1 MAHDHDSPSKLEIAT
16 HAALP
21 MVLMLFIEMA
31 LNFYAAP
38 DNTIFIS
45 PYLLAFFV
53 TSFIAILVLWKG
65 EICRGQTSRL
75 TFILP
80 FLLIFAVGNFI
91 YSIGFTPKYNPMA
104 IASFAAILSCLI
116 YFRLPED
123 ETLYNTLIYC
133 GFGIVAIGTIQ
144 YLAIYWIEL
153 PSLFNGIRANNFAQ
167 VLFGILLAGWY
178 LMLAK
183 SRLEVFLKLLVK
195 SALIALILNYCWSAF
210 VLYQHLQIM
219 PEMPLLSFML
229 YFATQFVILL
239 MLAWLLLGKN
249 IKNPT
254 AWSVATLLAML
265 YPFANV
271 VV

>member
-1 MAHDHDSPSKLEIAT
+1 MAQDNTTPSKLEIAT

-21 MVLMLFIEMA
+21 MVLMLFIQMA

-38 DNTIFIS
+38 SNTIFIS

-53 TSFIAILVLWKG
+53 TSLIALLVLWKG
-65 EICRGQTSRL
+65 EICRGQASRL

-80 FLLIFAVGNFI
+80 FLLIFAVGNFV
-91 YSIGFTPKYNPMA
+91 YSISFTPKYNPMA
-104 IASFAAILSCLI
+104 IAGFAAILSGLI

-123 ETLYNTLIYC
+123 ENLYNTLIYC
-133 GFGIVAIGTIQ
+133 GFGIVAIGMIQ
-144 YLAIYWIEL
+144 YLLIYWVEL

-167 VLFGILLAGWY
+167 LLLGILLAGWY

-195 SALIALILNYCWSAF
+195 AALIALVLNYCWAAF

-219 PEMPLLSFML
+219 PQMSLLPFAG
-229 YFATQFVILL
+229 YFAVQFVIFL
-239 MLAWLLLGKN
+239 MLGWLLLGKN

-254 AWSVATLLAML
+254 AWTTATFLAML
-265 YPFANV
+265 YPFTNLLA
-271 VV
+271 

>member
-1 MAHDHDSPSKLEIAT
+1 MAHDHDTPSKLEIAT

-21 MVLMLFIEMA
+21 MVMMLFIQMA

-38 DNTIFIS
+38 QNTIFIS
-45 PYLLAFFV
+45 PYLLSFFI
-53 TSFIAILVLWKG
+53 TSLIMLLVLWKG
-65 EICRGQTSRL
+65 EICRGQASRL

-80 FLLIFAVGNFI
+80 FLLIFALGNFI
-91 YSIGFTPKYNPMA
+91 YSIGFTPKYNPLA
-104 IASFAAILSCLI
+104 VAAFAAVLSCLI

-123 ETLYNTLIYC
+123 QTLYNTLIYC
-133 GFGIVAIGTIQ
+133 GFGIVTIGIIQ
-144 YLAIYWIEL
+144 YLAVYWFEL
-153 PSLFNGIRANNFAQ
+153 ASLFNGIRANNFAQ
-167 VLFGILLAGWY
+167 VLLGILLAGWY

-183 SRLEVFLKLLVK
+183 SRLDIFLKLLVK
-195 SALIALILNYCWSAF
+195 AALVVLILNYCWTAF

-219 PEMPLLSFML
+219 PDMPLLSFCL
-229 YFATQFVILL
+229 YFAAQFVILL

-254 AWSVATLLAML
+254 AWTVATLLAVL

-271 VV
+271 V

>member
-38 DNTIFIS
+38 ANSIFLS

-53 TSFIAILVLWKG
+53 TTFISFIVLWKG

-75 TFILP
+75 TAILP
-80 FLLIFAVGNFI
+80 FLLVFAVGNFL
-91 YSIGFTPKYNPMA
+91 YSVAFTPKHNPMA
-104 IASFAAILSCLI
+104 IANLAAIFCCLV
-116 YFRLPED
+116 YFRLPDD
-123 ETLYNTLIYC
+123 EKLYNTLMYC
-133 GFGIVAIGTIQ
+133 GMAIVAIGTIQ

-195 SALIALILNYCWSAF
+195 IALIVLVLNYCWTAF

-219 PEMPLLSFML
+219 PEMSLMPFVI
-229 YFATQFVILL
+229 YFAVQFMIFL

-254 AWSVATLLAML
+254 AWTAATFLAML
-265 YPFANV
+265 YPFTNV
-271 VV
+271 I

>member
-1 MAHDHDSPSKLEIAT
+1 MAHDHDSPSKLEIST

-31 LNFYAAP
+31 LNFYSAP
-38 DNTIFIS
+38 KNSIFIS

-53 TSFIAILVLWKG
+53 TSLISFLVLWKG
-65 EICRGQTSRL
+65 EICRGQASRL
-75 TFILP
+75 SFILP
-80 FLLIFAVGNFI
+80 FLLIFAVGNFL
-91 YSIGFTPKYNPMA
+91 YSIGFTPKHNPMA
-104 IASFAAILSCLI
+104 VASIAAVFACLI

-123 ETLYNTLIYC
+123 QTLYNTLMYC
-133 GFGIVAIGTIQ
+133 SLAISSIGIIQ
-144 YLAIYWIEL
+144 YLAIYWFEL

-167 VLFGILLAGWY
+167 VLLGILLAGWY

-183 SRLEVFLKLLVK
+183 SRLDVFLKLLVK
-195 SALIALILNYCWSAF
+195 TALVVLILNYCWTAF

-219 PEMPLLSFML
+219 PDMPLLSFII
-229 YFATQFVILL
+229 YFAAQFVILL

-254 AWSVATLLAML
+254 AWTVATLLAIL

-271 VV
+271 V